1 MPKITADVPENLF
14 RFLRGHI
21 LDQRL
26 SGVHITVST
35 IVTNLLSKW
44 ERERFHLLDAED
56 RKTEEE
62 RDQTNAKAPYSMDDA
77 EQAFSFET
85 TGEEIIRLLSSASLT
100 MAEAEQVAASLIRI
114 TQELLELT
122 ETLRRK

>member
-1 MPKITADVPENLF
+1 MPKITAEVPENLF

-44 ERERFHLLDAED
+44 ERERFHSLDAED
-56 RKTEEE
+56 RKTGEEK
-62 RDQTNAKAPYSMDDA
+62 DQTNAKAPDRMDDA
-77 EQAFSFET
+77 VQAFSFET

-100 MAEAEQVAASLIRI
+100 MAEAEQVVASLIRI

-122 ETLRRK
+122 ETIRRK